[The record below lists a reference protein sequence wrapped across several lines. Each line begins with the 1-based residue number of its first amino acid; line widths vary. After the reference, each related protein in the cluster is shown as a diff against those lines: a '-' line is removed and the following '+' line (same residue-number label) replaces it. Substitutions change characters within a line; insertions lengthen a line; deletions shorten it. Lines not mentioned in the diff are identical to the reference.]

1 MRKGIAILMVV
12 SVAGLSACATNEERG
27 TGLRDLTTSQSG
39 PDEFGI
45 LPSKPLQEPENYS
58 ALPPPTPGAANLVD
72 QNPLADGVAAFG
84 GNPARL
90 TPQGVPASDA
100 ALVQYASRNGV
111 APNIRET
118 LAKQDAAFRKGK
130 ARFTKIRLVK
140 QDFYAKIYKRETL
153 NPYRALN
160 AFRRAGAQTPTAPPK
175 E

>member
-1 MRKGIAILMVV
+1 MRTSIAILMVI
-12 SVAGLSACATNEERG
+12 SVAGLAACATDGRQG
-27 TGLRDLTTSQSG
+27 TGLRDLTTSQAG

-45 LPSKPLQEPENYS
+45 LPSKPLQQPENYS
-58 ALPPPTPGAANLVD
+58 QLPTPTPGATNLTD

-90 TPQGVPASDA
+90 TPQGVPASDT
-100 ALVQYASRNGV
+100 ALVHYASRNGV

-118 LAKQDAAFRKGK
+118 LATQDAAFRKGK
-130 ARFTKIRLVK
+130 SRFTKIRLVK

-160 AFRRAGAQTPTAPPK
+160 AYRRAGARTPTAPPRN
-175 E
+175 